1 MACGLVWIALLDSS
15 AGLYVYT
22 HKLMAY
28 LAPPFTVVFLFSLVF
43 VAGALRHA
51 CVYVWHVWMVWMDGM
66 HAGRVCGGGA
76 VAARQPR
83 MVPLSPLPPVAP
95 SFVPPHSKP
104 TPRHVHSKPPPSP
117 ARTGGANGGGLARP
131 CLPTESAER

>member
-43 VAGALRHA
+43 VAG
-51 CVYVWHVWMVWMDGM
+51 
-66 HAGRVCGGGA
+66 
-76 VAARQPR
+76 P
-83 MVPLSPLPPVAP
+83 
-95 SFVPPHSKP
+95 
-104 TPRHVHSKPPPSP
+104 
-117 ARTGGANGGGLARP
+117 
-131 CLPTESAER
+131 